1 MANIDGL
8 TAANIHNGY
17 KYSNREIVVGK
28 WRIKRENFFGP
39 FSAIFLPGLLF
50 STWPPFFYLAAYFY
64 LVTIAAHCLPRVPWR
79 IKREKFIGPFS
90 AIFFLASFFYL
101 ASFFSTWS
109 PQRPWRIKRENFF
122 GPFSAI
128 FIPGLLFFNLAS
140 FFLPGLLFLPGHL
153 EYHGA

>member
-90 AIFFLASFFYL
+90 AIFFLTSFFL
-101 ASFFSTWS
+101 
-109 PQRPWRIKRENFF
+109 
-122 GPFSAI
+122 
-128 FIPGLLFFNLAS
+128 PGLLFFNLATLMAMAHKARI
-140 FFLPGLLFLPGHL
+140 FFRTFFYQCGNCLPFIHCLIKKTK
-153 EYHGA
+153 

>member
-1 MANIDGL
+1 MVQRDKMSSREMAHK
-8 TAANIHNGY
+8 ARKFFRSFFCHF
-17 KYSNREIVVGK
+17 YS
-28 WRIKRENFFGP
+28 WPPFFNLAS
-39 FSAIFLPGLLF
+39 FFLPGLLF
-50 STWPPFFYLAAYFY
+50 RPFSTWS
-64 LVTIAAHCLPRVPWR
+64 PRVPWR
-79 IKREKFIGPFS
+79 IKREKFFGPFS